1 MEKVIKIGDKEI
13 KFKSTAG
20 TLLRYR
26 NSFGRDLLKDLVKLQ
41 EKLKNKKTQAEQF
54 MAIDL
59 QMFSE
64 IAWVMAKT
72 ADDSIPNIEKWLDQ
86 FDTFDIMQIL
96 PQLFDLIQNNLKQ
109 EQAPKN
115 V

>member
-1 MEKVIKIGDKEI
+1 MDKVIKIGDKEV

-26 NSFGRDLLKDLVKLQ
+26 NNFGRDFLKDLVKLQ
-41 EKLKNKKTQAEQF
+41 EKLKNKKTQAKQF

>member
-1 MEKVIKIGDKEI
+1 MEKVIKIGEKEI

-26 NSFGRDLLKDLVKLQ
+26 NNFGRDFLKDLVKLQ
-41 EKLKNKKTQAEQF
+41 EKLKNKRTQAEQF
-54 MAIDL
+54 MAMDL